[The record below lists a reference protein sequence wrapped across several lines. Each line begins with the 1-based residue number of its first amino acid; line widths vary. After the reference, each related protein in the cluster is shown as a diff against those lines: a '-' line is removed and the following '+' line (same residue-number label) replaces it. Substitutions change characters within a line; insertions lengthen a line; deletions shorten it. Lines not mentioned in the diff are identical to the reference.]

1 VCPRLQ
7 EISIVILPQIK
18 VLCCVLGSMAD
29 EIENTFDKLKVGAK
43 AIAKKVTDPDKDL
56 GNEYDKER
64 GKETSIDYQQSAGSG
79 SNDPMSPEKIASH
92 EPTAV
97 RRDPNQG
104 TNNTDFPGKQIGT
117 SKSDEL
123 TPGVSATFSCQEC
136 GKTFSSRQELKDHTQ
151 QQH

>member
-1 VCPRLQ
+1 
-7 EISIVILPQIK
+7 
-18 VLCCVLGSMAD
+18 MAD
-29 EIENTFDKLKVGAK
+29 EVENTFDKLKAGAK
-43 AIAKKVTDPDKDL
+43 AVAKKVTDPGKDL
-56 GNEYDKER
+56 GDEYDKER
-64 GKETSIDYQQSAGSG
+64 GQENSRDYQQSTGSG
-79 SNDPMSPEKIASH
+79 TNDPMSPEKIVSH

-104 TNNTDFPGKQIGT
+104 TSGKPVSSQGTTDFQGKQMGT
-117 SKSDEL
+117 SSGKSDES

>member
-1 VCPRLQ
+1 
-7 EISIVILPQIK
+7 
-18 VLCCVLGSMAD
+18 MAD
-29 EIENTFDKLKVGAK
+29 EREGTFDKLKAGAK
-43 AIAKKVTDPDKDL
+43 AVAKKVTDPGKDL
-56 GNEYDKER
+56 GDEYDKER
-64 GKETSIDYQQSAGSG
+64 GKDSSRGYEQTTESGTS
-79 SNDPMSPEKIASH
+79 DPMSPEKIASH

-104 TNNTDFPGKQIGT
+104 TSGEPISSQDTNNTDLQGKQIGT
-117 SKSDEL
+117 SSDKSDES

>member
-1 VCPRLQ
+1 
-7 EISIVILPQIK
+7 
-18 VLCCVLGSMAD
+18 MAD
-29 EIENTFDKLKVGAK
+29 EIEGTFDKLKAGAK
-43 AIAKKVTDPDKDL
+43 AVAKKITDPGKDL
-56 GNEYDKER
+56 GDEYDKDR
-64 GKETSIDYQQSAGSG
+64 GKENSRDYEQTTGFGTS
-79 SNDPMSPEKIASH
+79 DPKSSEKIASH

-104 TNNTDFPGKQIGT
+104 TGGEPLSKDGTNNSDLQSKQIGK
-117 SKSDEL
+117 SSGKSDES